1 MSVWTRVRSE
11 VLKENVNMEYFTNA
25 LKEIDV
31 ELDFSQKEISN
42 AYGREKID
50 AMLRFKGNSTTLGII
65 QNSKGGIDL
74 VGDTWKSGMGGDK
87 AHTTVS
93 NMMAQA
99 YQVYKTKKQLELN
112 GWSVT
117 SRKVKDQVV
126 LTCEQW

>member
-25 LKEIDV
+25 LREIDV

-74 VGDTWKSGMGGDK
+74 VGDTWKSGMAGDK

-112 GWSVT
+112 GWSVV